1 MYQGGRKKLAK
12 RKGSGRATINDVAQ
26 HAKVGAI
33 TVSRMLRDP
42 SKVSEKLRARI
53 EESIRILKYIP
64 DQKARALASGR
75 NDVIGVLVPSLTN
88 NVFSDTLRGIH
99 DAARDTPFQIQ
110 IANTHYSVTEE
121 DRLISLFVGQRPAAL
136 IITGRDQSPKTR
148 DLLIESDI
156 PIVQI
161 IETDDDPIDMVIGFS
176 HSKAAM
182 TVIDHLV
189 DQGYRRI
196 GFIGARMDPRLARR
210 LSGYTDRLKELDLFD
225 DTRIAVTTNASSVNL
240 GREFF
245 RDLQQQ
251 DPKMDAVFCGND
263 DMALGVLFECQ
274 AQDIKIPTQMGIAGF
289 NDLEFMSAAVPP
301 LTSVLTHRYEI
312 GFQAVTRILARL
324 TGDDPTGHKIDVG
337 YELQARQSTALKTA
351 K

>member
-1 MYQGGRKKLAK
+1 MAK

-42 SKVSEKLRARI
+42 SKVSEKLRTRI
-53 EESIRILKYIP
+53 EESIRVLKYIP

-110 IANTHYSVTEE
+110 IANTHYSVAEE
-121 DRLISLFVGQRPAAL
+121 DHLISLFVGQRPAAL
-136 IITGRDQSPKTR
+136 IVTGRDQSEKTR
-148 DLLIESDI
+148 NLLSESKI

-161 IETDDDPIDMVIGFS
+161 IETDDNPIDMVIGFS

-189 DQGYRRI
+189 EQGYRRI
-196 GFIGARMDPRLARR
+196 GFIGARLDPRLARR
-210 LSGYTDRLKELDLFD
+210 LSGYKQRLTELDLFD
-225 DTRIAVTTNASSVNL
+225 EARIAVSTAASSVNL
-240 GREFF
+240 GRDFF
-245 RDLQQQ
+245 KDLQKR

-263 DMALGVLFECQ
+263 DMALGVLFECL
-274 AQDIKIPTQMGIAGF
+274 AQNIQIPTEMGIAGF

-312 GFQAVTRILARL
+312 GYQAVDLILKRL
-324 TGDDPTGHKIDVG
+324 NGEKPNSLNIDVG
-337 YELQARQSTALKTA
+337 YELQARESTALKTTR
-351 K
+351 